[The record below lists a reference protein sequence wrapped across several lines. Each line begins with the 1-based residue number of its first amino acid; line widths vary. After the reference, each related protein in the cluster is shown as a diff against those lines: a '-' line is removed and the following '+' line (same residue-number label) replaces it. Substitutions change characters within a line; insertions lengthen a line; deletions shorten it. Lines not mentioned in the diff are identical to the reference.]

1 MQNRD
6 DVDGS
11 QRPTT
16 ADAPDLKTPAQG
28 AEGHLGPAGSPVE
41 GADGPQSGGIGE
53 DAASPGQVSTSHLG
67 PAGDPVEGGRDPL
80 GQSQVGSVAGGPQNT
95 PAKE

>member
-11 QRPTT
+11 QRPRT
-16 ADAPDLKTPAQG
+16 ADAPSMKSAADEGDQG
-28 AEGHLGPAGSPVE
+28 GYLGPAGSPVE
-41 GADGPQSGGIGE
+41 GADGPQDSGSGSGE
-53 DAASPGQVSTSHLG
+53 GSDHLG
-67 PAGDPVEGGRDPL
+67 PGGDPVEGDPGAVEHQL
-80 GQSQVGSVAGGPQNT
+80 KNT